1 MWEYSHMTTLVR
13 ADEKG
18 RICIR
23 GTKKGGEY
31 LVQAEEGGWW
41 VAPVQKI
48 QAPKRQSREWA
59 GSKVSLVEHLTSLAE
74 GGLQLEPSSVAK
86 QKVPKCRF

>member
-1 MWEYSHMTTLVR
+1 MTTLVR

-23 GTKKGGEY
+23 GTTKGGEY
-31 LVQAEEGGWW
+31 LVQAEKGGWW
-41 VAPVQKI
+41 VVPVRRLQ
-48 QAPKRQSREWA
+48 PGKRQNREWA
-59 GSKVSLVEHLTSLAE
+59 GSNLSLVEHMTRLAE
-74 GGLQLEPSSVAK
+74 SGLHLERPAIAK